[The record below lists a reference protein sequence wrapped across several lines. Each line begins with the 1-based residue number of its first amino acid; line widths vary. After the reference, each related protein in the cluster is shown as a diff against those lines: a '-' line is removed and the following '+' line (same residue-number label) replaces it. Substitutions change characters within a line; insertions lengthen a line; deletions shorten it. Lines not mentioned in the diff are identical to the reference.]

1 MRRVLSCLLSGPL
14 PSGVCPDGFATVE
27 GGVWKRW
34 GWHRIPNPPEADQ
47 VFEFFSKWPKE
58 KDTPRGGGGD
68 MTYMS

>member
-1 MRRVLSCLLSGPL
+1 MRRLLSCLLSGPL

-27 GGVWKRW
+27 GGVWNRR
-34 GWHRIPNPPEADQ
+34 GWHWIPNPPEADQ
-47 VFEFFSKWPKE
+47 VFEFFSKWSKE